1 MAFISISGNTDPIQS
16 ALDAIAAI
24 GTRPQAVLDS
34 IGGELSDRTVRRME
48 QGVDPDGIRWESY
61 AALNPLYEM
70 DKRTDHILIESGDLR
85 DSIHPEVEGSAL
97 LVGTNLIYGAIHQ
110 FGGLI
115 QPRNALQLS
124 FVMGGELFHVDNVH
138 VPARPYLGLGVG
150 DEAAIIDR
158 LDEFLS
164 LAMGGH

>member
-24 GTRPQAVLDS
+24 GTRPQAVLES
-34 IGGELSDRTVRRME
+34 IGGELSDRTMRRMD

-61 AALNPLYEM
+61 AALNPLYEE
-70 DKRTDHILIESGDLR
+70 DKKTTSILIESGYLR
-85 DSIHPEVEGSAL
+85 NSIHPEVEGSSL
-97 LVGTNLIYGAIHQ
+97 LVGTNVHYGAIHQ

-115 QPRNALQLS
+115 QPKRELQLS
-124 FVMGGELFHVDNVH
+124 FVMGGELFHVSSVH
-138 VPARPYLGLGVG
+138 IPARPYLGLGVG
-150 DEAAIIDR
+150 DEAVIIDR

-164 LAMGGH
+164 IAMRGR

>member
-24 GTRPQAVLDS
+24 GTRPQAVLDA
-34 IGGELSDRTVRRME
+34 IGGELRDRTVRRME

-61 AALNPLYEM
+61 AALNPLYEL
-70 DKRTDHILIESGDLR
+70 DKKTDHILIESGDLR
-85 DSIHPEVEGSAL
+85 DSIHPEVEGNAL

-110 FGGLI
+110 FGGII
-115 QPRNALQLS
+115 QPRSALQLS

-138 VPARPYLGLGVG
+138 IPARPYLGLGVG
-150 DEAAIIDR
+150 DEAVIIDR

-164 LAMGGH
+164 IAMRGR